1 MPMLFPVLR
10 SFATCL
16 NFSIFLFRATSS
28 FKSPILKI
36 LELVAINTLF
46 SIGITLFPIHISNYA
61 SLLILIPLLCFILSS
76 QINEPYYY
84 TFSKAGVLFTF
95 FLSSCIPEL
104 FLTYGLELLTAPYI
118 TNFEIHHTI
127 ALFMLLPLSYIAG
140 SKFPK
145 DKLDTLIS
153 RKSGRISVVCGG
165 IIDVV
170 LLLLSISL
178 GKGKLTRDALTVFF
192 LIILIAFYAIIVW
205 KQTVE
210 DIEEIAKRDEEIDKS
225 AAEIHDMKNAMMARA
240 REAERLAGDLDVSPA
255 EEMAAIQNPDD
266 PEEERKIIFNSTGLL
281 FFNSLLYSHA
291 RKARER
297 GVTLDIKVLAR
308 ATTLFLRY
316 LPIWKFIHYAIGN
329 LLENAVSSA
338 AETEHPNPEVLF
350 LFGCSPSGVYQVLVS
365 DNGPDFEKQVLEH
378 LGERGNTTK
387 GSGHGNGF
395 YSILKVVRLARA
407 SFVLREG
414 PEKLYPYTKQICL
427 IFDGAGRIEIQSRRA
442 GNLRPKDPQIILTQ
456 TGEEAYV

>member
-1 MPMLFPVLR
+1 MTMLFPVLR
-10 SFATCL
+10 AFMTRFA
-16 NFSIFLFRATSS
+16 FSIFLFRAISLS
-28 FKSPILKI
+28 KLSALKVVK
-36 LELVAINTLF
+36 LFLLNAVF
-46 SIGITLFPIHISNYA
+46 SIVIAASPVHIPNNISFLFLFPILAFILSRELSKTFHFILAETGILFILFLPLCICEVFLALAVEVLFSSYITNPELHHIIALIIFCPIAYFVGFLFPKTKLDMLLFRKSGKVSVFCA
-61 SLLILIPLLCFILSS
+61 AIIDVLLLILS
-76 QINEPYYY
+76 
-84 TFSKAGVLFTF
+84 
-95 FLSSCIPEL
+95 
-104 FLTYGLELLTAPYI
+104 
-118 TNFEIHHTI
+118 
-127 ALFMLLPLSYIAG
+127 
-140 SKFPK
+140 
-145 DKLDTLIS
+145 
-153 RKSGRISVVCGG
+153 ISVAKEKL
-165 IIDVV
+165 IRDMLTTFV
-170 LLLLSISL
+170 LILLS
-178 GKGKLTRDALTVFF
+178 
-192 LIILIAFYAIIVW
+192 AFYAIIVW

-281 FFNSLLYSHA
+281 FFNSLLYNHA

-365 DNGPDFEKQVLEH
+365 DNGPDFEKEVLEH

-414 PEKLYPYTKQICL
+414 PEKLYPYTKQIGL

>member
-1 MPMLFPVLR
+1 MSVVFEIAFFFLVY
-10 SFATCL
+10 L
-16 NFSIFLFRATSS
+16 NFSVFLLTIINDSKFEKNCIA
-28 FKSPILKI
+28 KI
-36 LELVAINTLF
+36 LFVCL
-46 SIGITLFPIHISNYA
+46 
-61 SLLILIPLLCFILSS
+61 
-76 QINEPYYY
+76 
-84 TFSKAGVLFTF
+84 LFTF
-95 FLSSCIPEL
+95 LSKAFSFYLSKILISYL
-104 FLTYGLELLTAPYI
+104 FLIITGLLLSFKIKTTISEILSKICVVFVFFLPLVFLGSIITSILLT
-118 TNFEIHHTI
+118 
-127 ALFMLLPLSYIAG
+127 LFGSFDVYFFAVPSFTLLLGLTRYCAKRI
-140 SKFPK
+140 SKP
-145 DKLDTLIS
+145 KLDMLTCSSL
-153 RKSGRISVVCGG
+153 GQRIIFLAAFIAFLMILFSSKVRGANAVSYVWAF
-165 IIDVV
+165 VV
-170 LLLLSISL
+170 LLLLFVFYVVCVSIQSI
-178 GKGKLTRDALTVFF
+178 TSA
-192 LIILIAFYAIIVW
+192 
-205 KQTVE
+205 
-210 DIEEIAKRDEEIDKS
+210 EEIAKRDEEIEKS

-365 DNGPDFEKQVLEH
+365 DNGPDFEKEVLEH